1 MKEDLGSI
9 TALIV
14 EPHSGMRASMHNM
27 LNLCGITKIDH
38 AVSSGTALRPLK
50 TRNYDIV
57 LCEYDLAEGQD
68 GQQLLEDLRHN
79 KIIPLWT
86 IFFMVTAERS
96 YEKVVGAAELAPTDY
111 LLKPFTADALLDRL
125 GRALERRALFMPIYQ
140 LMDEGSLAA
149 AIEGCIEGEIANP
162 RFALDFMRLRA
173 ELHVA
178 LGQAVEA
185 EVIYRKLFD
194 AKAVAWARLGLAKTL
209 FMQNRLEEAE
219 QLLQSLVTDNKRFL
233 DAYDWLAKTHIAEGH
248 LPEAQS
254 VLEAAVAIS
263 PHAVRRLRT
272 LGEVALETGDVDL
285 AEKSFQQ
292 VVSKARYSEFRDP
305 EDHVKLV
312 KSLVQKGDVSQA
324 ASVVRDLQKSLAGNG
339 KSEACRAF
347 STAMILERNGDAD
360 SAAEQYGAA
369 VAACRTGVSL
379 SNGLKMDLAKSCL
392 DNDLEDQA
400 SEMMLEVM
408 NNATDSAALAK
419 AMRVFEKAGR
429 KDLAESVAKESRKQV
444 IGMVSAG
451 AEKAKQGDFAGA
463 VSLMTEAAH
472 KFPDNPQ
479 VVFNAALAL
488 LKCIENQGWDSSQA
502 EQARW
507 YMESCRRLDPTN
519 PRLVP
524 LSDLYQTV
532 LKKYGIAPSRVAAK
546 TPPRR

>member
-488 LKCIENQGWDSSQA
+488 LKCIENQGWDSSHA